1 MGSSG
6 AAAGQRTSAGL
17 SPGARRILDTASA
30 LFYEHG
36 IHTVGVDTIAARSG
50 ITKRTLYDRFG
61 SKDALVTAYLQ
72 ARHEAWWDDL
82 ERRIDRA
89 LAPRVLAVFDAYAST
104 GLPSVRGCAFLN
116 AAGELPL
123 DHPGQAVIR
132 AHKTAVR
139 RRLGELLHAD
149 HPDLSDRGSLA
160 EHLFLLLEG
169 AIAHRG
175 VDGDDRRLVRARGLA
190 AQLLGDTR

>member
-6 AAAGQRTSAGL
+6 ATAGDRTAAGL
-17 SPGARRILDTASA
+17 SAGARRILDTASA

-36 IHTVGVDTIAARSG
+36 IHAVGVDTIAARSG

-61 SKDALVTAYLQ
+61 SKDALVTAYLRT
-72 ARHEAWWDDL
+72 RHEAWWDDL
-82 ERRIDRA
+82 ERRIDQA
-89 LAPRVLAVFDAYAST
+89 PAPRALAVFDAYAST
-104 GLPSVRGCAFLN
+104 GLPSARGCAFLN

-132 AHKTAVR
+132 EHKTAVR
-139 RRLGELLHAD
+139 RRLGELLHID
-149 HPDLSDRGSLA
+149 HPDLGDPESLA

-175 VDGDDRRLVRARGLA
+175 VDGDDRRLVRAHGLA